1 LQTERG
7 NDVSFFP
14 VLVLQERQ
22 PGGAAG
28 IIFDGDDLGLDA
40 VLAPLEIDVADF
52 LLLALADAPAG
63 DSPVAVAPAGLLAGE
78 DQPLLGLGLGDVVER
93 RDGDIARR
101 GGQGSET
108 FDGQNQASLK

>member
-1 LQTERG
+1 MPRCRER
-7 NDVSFFP
+7 P
-14 VLVLQERQ
+14 
-22 PGGAAG
+22 PGGATG

-40 VLAPLEIDVADF
+40 ALVPLEIDVANF

-78 DQPLLGLGLGDVVER
+78 DQPLLGLGLGDVVVR

-108 FDGQNQASLK
+108 FDWHNQGCLK